1 MQIIQFVID
10 LFVIYFCTY
19 THFAYTYSS
28 LPTLGDCS
36 GSENAAYFGCA
47 LLSSYLLLFINFY
60 AKTYQ
65 KKAADKKAADK
76 KAAAA
81 PTSENGSSKK
91 KGGKSKK
98 V

>member
-10 LFVIYFCTY
+10 LFIIYFCTY
-19 THFAYTYSS
+19 THFAFAYSS
-28 LPTLGDCS
+28 LPTFGDCS

-60 AKTYQ
+60 AKTY
-65 KKAADKKAADK
+65 KKGNAGKKTVEEHAAHA
-76 KAAAA
+76 
-81 PTSENGSSKK
+81 NGASKK

>member
-19 THFAYTYSS
+19 THFAYAYSA
-28 LPTLGDCS
+28 LPTFGDCA
-36 GSENAAYFGCA
+36 GSENAAFFGCA

-60 AKTYQ
+60 AKTY
-65 KKAADKKAADK
+65 KKD
-76 KAAAA
+76 AAAKKVQA
-81 PTSENGSSKK
+81 EGKSNGSSK

-98 V
+98 L